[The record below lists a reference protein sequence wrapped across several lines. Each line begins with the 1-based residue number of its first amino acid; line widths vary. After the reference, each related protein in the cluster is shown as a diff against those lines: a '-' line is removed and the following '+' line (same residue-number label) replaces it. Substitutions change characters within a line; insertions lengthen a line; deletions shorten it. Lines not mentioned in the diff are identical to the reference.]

1 MPADRFTSNFFGNEN
16 ATITSITAGATP
28 ASSIAM
34 SCRLSMGKCA
44 FVSNSSASSALGAT
58 FELASVSK
66 QFTGM
71 ATLLLDTAGGNALA
85 EPLRLRFL
93 PEADARALQARL
105 GREIARNTL
114 RW

>member
-1 MPADRFTSNFFGNEN
+1 MVATRSRWWTRQWRFAELGKLQAIRFGQSPLER
-16 ATITSITAGATP
+16 
-28 ASSIAM
+28 
-34 SCRLSMGKCA
+34 RL
-44 FVSNSSASSALGAT
+44 
-58 FELASVSK
+58 
-66 QFTGM
+66 GM